1 VVIDIGYRHREA
13 AIIDGA
19 NWPSRLEEERMII
32 VARTRQLLGRPL
44 LPLLAALT
52 VLLAACSSVGT
63 SSFTFW
69 DAIFSMI
76 AFFFWFM
83 FIWIFIGLFG
93 DIFRRNDLSGG
104 AKAGWLLVLVVLPFL
119 GALIYIAMRPKVTAQ
134 DVEMMARV
142 EAGQKAAAS
151 VSVADQI
158 AKLQELRTAGVI
170 DDAEFEA
177 LKQKAMS
184 SS

>member
-1 VVIDIGYRHREA
+1 MTTL
-13 AIIDGA
+13 
-19 NWPSRLEEERMII
+19 SR
-32 VARTRQLLGRPL
+32 ARQFIGRPVV
-44 LPLLAALT
+44 PLLAAMT
-52 VLLAACSSVGT
+52 VLLAACNSVGT

-69 DAIFSMI
+69 DAIYSLI

-104 AKAGWLLVLVVLPFL
+104 AKAGWLLVLVLLPFL

-134 DVEMMARV
+134 DVEIMTRV

-158 AKLQELRTAGVI
+158 AKLQELKAAGAI
-170 DDAEFEA
+170 SDAEFET

-184 SS
+184 S